1 MLAWHV
7 ETETRLNKK
16 LVLASIPAFP
26 PVVLRVLDLLSTEQ
40 PDNKSLI
47 REISLDATLSAQ
59 LLRMAN
65 SPLFGFVSRVHTVQ
79 QAVALLGYVRVQSL
93 VMAVATANYMRG
105 GARTEALAKCWRH
118 SMASAILSR
127 ELARACRAS
136 SQAPAPECAYSFGLL
151 HDIGRLGLLVAY
163 PAEYSRILKVADRDR
178 LSLLDQEKLL
188 FGMDHC
194 EAGTHLLETCKLPE
208 EFCQIVGRHHD
219 PPGFALGKEV
229 GGPVDSLLIGY
240 LACQMADTLGYS
252 VVTPLKP
259 ATLDEILALLPA
271 VARAHF
277 PSDPETLGRIVA
289 KSLGEDNPLGD
300 TPPTE
305 TEMQGIEMPETEMEF
320 PAAAFSSAAPDFG
333 ASRKPAAGAGVI
345 AAPLFTIMA
354 FTLACFVF
362 CWFWAR

>member
-7 ETETRLNKK
+7 ETETRVNKK
-16 LVLASIPAFP
+16 LVLANIPAFP

-40 PDNKSLI
+40 TDNKSLI

-105 GARTEALAKCWRH
+105 GTRTEALQKCWRH

-127 ELARACRAS
+127 ELARACRMPS
-136 SQAPAPECAYSFGLL
+136 ESAYSFGLL

-194 EAGTHLLETCKLPE
+194 EAGRHLLENCKLPE
-208 EFCQIVGRHHD
+208 EFCQVVGRHHD

-229 GGPVDSLLIGY
+229 SGPVDSLLIGH

-259 ATLDEILALLPA
+259 ATLDELLALLPGS
-271 VARAHF
+271 ARAHF
-277 PSDPETLGRIVA
+277 PSDPETLARILA
-289 KSLGEDNPLGD
+289 KGLGEDNPLSD

-305 TEMQGIEMPETEMEF
+305 AEMQEVEME
-320 PAAAFSSAAPDFG
+320 ARTAAFSSSVPDFG
-333 ASRKPAAGAGVI
+333 ASRKPPGGAI
-345 AAPLFTIMA
+345 AAPLFAIVV
-354 FTLACFVF
+354 FTLVCSAAY
-362 CWFWAR
+362 WFWAR

>member
-7 ETETRLNKK
+7 ETESPVNKR
-16 LVLASIPAFP
+16 LVLANIPAFP

-65 SPLFGFVSRVHTVQ
+65 SPLFGFVSRVHTVR

-93 VMAVATANYMRG
+93 VMAVATANYIRG
-105 GARTEALAKCWRH
+105 GLRTEALARCWRH

-127 ELARACRAS
+127 ELARACHV
-136 SQAPAPECAYSFGLL
+136 PPESAYSFGLL

-194 EAGTHLLETCKLPE
+194 EAGTQLLQNCKLPE

-219 PPGFALGKEV
+219 PPGFAFGKEA
-229 GGPVDSLLIGY
+229 GGPVDPLLIGY

-259 ATLDEILALLPA
+259 ASLEELLALLPA
-271 VARAHF
+271 WARAHF
-277 PSDPETLGRIVA
+277 PCDQETLERIVA
-289 KSLGEDNPLGD
+289 KGLGEDNPLGD
-300 TPPTE
+300 TPPT
-305 TEMQGIEMPETEMEF
+305 GIETPQTEMEA
-320 PAAAFSSAAPDFG
+320 AAAFSSTVPDFG
-333 ASRKPAAGAGVI
+333 PSPQQALGPGLVAATI
-345 AAPLFTIMA
+345 FT
-354 FTLACFVF
+354 FACCAVY
-362 CWFWAR
+362 WLWAR

>member
-7 ETETRLNKK
+7 ETEIPVNKK
-16 LVLASIPAFP
+16 LALANIPAFP

-65 SPLFGFVSRVHTVQ
+65 SPLFGFVSCVNTVH
-79 QAVALLGYVRVQSL
+79 QAVALLGYLRVQSL

-105 GARTEALAKCWRH
+105 GLRTEALAKCWRH

-127 ELARACRAS
+127 ELAQACRML
-136 SQAPAPECAYSFGLL
+136 PESAYSFGLL

-163 PAEYSRILKVADRDR
+163 PAEYSRILKVADRDKV
-178 LSLLDQEKLL
+178 SLLDQEKRL

-194 EAGTHLLETCKLPE
+194 EAGTHLLENCKLPE
-208 EFCQIVGRHHD
+208 EFGRVVGRHHD
-219 PPGFALGKEV
+219 PPD

-259 ATLDEILALLPA
+259 ATLDELLALLPA
-271 VARAHF
+271 SARAHF
-277 PSDPETLGRIVA
+277 PSDPETLERIVA
-289 KSLGEDNPLGD
+289 KGLGEDNLLGD
-300 TPPTE
+300 DTPSAE
-305 TEMQGIEMPETEMEF
+305 TEMREIEAEAP
-320 PAAAFSSAAPDFG
+320 AAFSSAAP
-333 ASRKPAAGAGVI
+333 ASRKPATGLGAI
-345 AAPLFTIMA
+345 AALV
-354 FTLACFVF
+354 FTLACFVI